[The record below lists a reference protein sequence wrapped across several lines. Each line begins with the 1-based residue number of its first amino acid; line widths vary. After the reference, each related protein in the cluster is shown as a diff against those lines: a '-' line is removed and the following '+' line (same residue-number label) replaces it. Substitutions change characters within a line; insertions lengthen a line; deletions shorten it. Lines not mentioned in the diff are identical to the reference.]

1 MWSFFSSA
9 LPYLDKYGPWF
20 IFSCIL
26 CAAYYIAHMR
36 ERRSAK
42 ERTETWVDIVRQNT
56 KSNECIATAMNGI
69 SKSLDDAEATREHNA
84 DKLLTGINALQER
97 IRDAEVDRAHEL
109 TQILEAIRRP

>member
-26 CAAYYIAHMR
+26 CAAYYMAHMR

-42 ERTETWVDIVRQNT
+42 ERTDSWIDIVKQNT
-56 KSNECIATAMNGI
+56 QSNECIAAALTGI
-69 SKSLDDAEATREHNA
+69 TRSLDSAETAREHNA
-84 DKLLTGINALQER
+84 DKLLAGINSLQER
-97 IRDAEVDRAHEL
+97 IRDAEIDRVREL